1 MSRVRGVRKLRWG
14 WLILSILI
22 LVGAI
27 SAFAA
32 ANIVPVTYLGMI
44 LRANT
49 ANDFK
54 PPECAALNLNNIVVG
69 SGTIT
74 GTNQNDLILGSP
86 FDDTVNGRNGSECL
100 LGGGGNDT
108 IDGRQGGDVILG
120 GPGDD
125 TLFGGPGND
134 TLIGGPGND
143 YCEGGAGTDT
153 FDPSCEMQVQ

>member
-1 MSRVRGVRKLRWG
+1 MSRKMRWA
-14 WLILSILI
+14 WMILSILI

-32 ANIVPVTYLGMI
+32 ANIVPVTRLGQI

-69 SGTIT
+69 SGNIN

-86 FDDTVNGRNGSECL
+86 FVDIINGRNGAECI
-100 LGGGGNDT
+100 LGGGGDDY
-108 IDGRQGGDVILG
+108 IEGRQGNDVILG

-125 TLFGGPGND
+125 NLFGGPGND
-134 TLIGGPGND
+134 YLIGGPGND

-153 FDPSCEMQVQ
+153 FDPSCEIQIQ